1 MNKILSLEKVSKVYN
16 KTKVLSEISFK
27 LERNKTLGMLGPNGC
42 GKTTTLGIILG
53 LIKPTSGKVYVDN
66 IEIDASRNNKILS
79 LINFASPYI
88 DLPKK
93 LTVLQNLKIY
103 LLSRLMRLKLS
114 FLSMLASWRICP
126 V

>member
-103 LLSRLMRLKLS
+103 ARLYDIKNINERILSNLKD
-114 FLSMLASWRICP
+114 FI
-126 V
+126 